1 MWLNSLE
8 KKLSMQDITKWLKD
22 GNKKIYIII
31 IIIGHS
37 KLITEK
43 YIILFRENQ
52 FAVTMPKNI

>member
-1 MWLNSLE
+1 MVKLFG

-31 IIIGHS
+31 IIGHS

-43 YIILFRENQ
+43 YIIFFRENQ